1 MMNIDELIR
10 SIETFYANNTELT
23 IAIIVTLVIAVL
35 IKPKEIK
42 NILLGVGIIAV
53 IGYLIVSLSGIVST
67 GIDSTNEVGI
77 KTDRQYQN
85 GEQ

>member
-1 MMNIDELIR
+1 MNFGELIR
-10 SIETFYANNTELT
+10 SIETFYAANTELT

-42 NILLGVGIIAV
+42 KILLGIAIIAA
-53 IGYLIVSLSGIVST
+53 IGYLIVSLSNIVST

-77 KTDRQYQN
+77 KTDRQYHN
-85 GEQ
+85 GGL

>member
-23 IAIIVTLVIAVL
+23 IAIIVTLVIAIL
-35 IKPKEIK
+35 LKPKEIK
-42 NILLGVGIIAV
+42 NILLGVGIIAA

>member
-1 MMNIDELIR
+1 MNIDELIR

-23 IAIIVTLVIAVL
+23 IAIIVTLVIAIL
-35 IKPKEIK
+35 LKPKEIK
-42 NILLGVGIIAV
+42 NILLGVGIIAA

>member
-1 MMNIDELIR
+1 MNIDELIR

-23 IAIIVTLVIAVL
+23 IAIIVTLVIAIL
-35 IKPKEIK
+35 LKPKEIK